1 MLKETMETRYDT
13 AADVLYLISAEG
25 EIARSV
31 EVAPGI
37 TMEYGDSGEVLGLE
51 ILRASKV
58 FGETIVASL
67 HARQAGVI
75 E

>member
-1 MLKETMETRYDT
+1 MRKTLEARYDT
-13 AADVLYLISAEG
+13 AADVLYLVSAEG
-25 EIARSV
+25 EIARSA

-37 TMEYGDSGEVLGLE
+37 SMEYGDSGEVIGVE

-67 HARQAGVI
+67 HARQAGI
-75 E
+75 LG

>member
-1 MLKETMETRYDT
+1 MREAIEARYDT
-13 AADVLYLISAEG
+13 AADVLYLVAAEG

-67 HARQAGVI
+67 RARQAGVI